1 VSKKGKEHHP
11 KPLLTALKK
20 LRAVFILL
28 KSDCK
33 NPFVIK
39 ALALT

>member
-20 LRAVFILL
+20 LRAVLIRL

-33 NPFVIK
+33 NPFIIK
-39 ALALT
+39 MPALT